1 MSRGVAIEVR
11 GLPEIIKKFK
21 GFPENVKTNYDA
33 ELHELSEEYANKA
46 IQSAPRDRGLLIQG
60 ISADHQ
66 LLFHE
71 TVSSA
76 PYSAYQ
82 EFGTRSKVQV
92 PPELAAYAA
101 QFRGKKSNGDA
112 KKAIYDWCK
121 RVGIPKEAWYPIFI
135 KIMTVGV
142 SPHPFFFIHL
152 NWAQSEVQK
161 RAQKVVKNALK

>member
-1 MSRGVAIEVR
+1 MSVTIQVQGLEALKKKLKSIPKDVEV
-11 GLPEIIKKFK
+11 GL
-21 GFPENVKTNYDA
+21 DA
-33 ELHELSEEYANKA
+33 ELHSLSEEYANKA
-46 IQSAPRDRGLLIQG
+46 IAAAPRDRGLLIQG
-60 ISADHQ
+60 IGADHQ

-71 TVSSA
+71 VVSSA

-92 PPELAAYAA
+92 PADLVAFAS
-101 QFRGKKSNGDA
+101 QFRSKKSNGDA

-142 SPHPFFFIHL
+142 TPHPFFFIHL
-152 NWAQSEVQK
+152 PWAQTEVQK